1 MDLES
6 RDRQKRLGP
15 KRLCNSFKYAIE
27 GLLYA
32 FKKEQNMIVHALAT
46 IFVIV
51 LGILLQ
57 ISFIEWLIC
66 FLLIGFVIGTEL
78 INTSIEAV
86 VDLTCPEKNTLAK
99 VAKDTAA
106 AAVMVFALTSLV
118 VGILIFL
125 PKILELLK

>member
-6 RDRQKRLGP
+6 RDKRKKLGP
-15 KRLCNSFKYAIE
+15 KRLVNSFKYAVE

-32 FKKEQNMIVHALAT
+32 FKKEQNMIIHILVTFLV
-46 IFVIV
+46 VIA
-51 LGILLQ
+51 GILVQ
-57 ISFIEWLIC
+57 ISLIEWILC

-106 AAVMVFALTSLV
+106 AAVMVFAFTSV
-118 VGILIFL
+118 IVGTIIFL
-125 PKILELLK
+125 PKIIELIR